1 MNKYIHASTS
11 INEALDTASRQ
22 IKELMSLVDLCHR
35 ETSKRPDIDYTVEP
49 KIFDLIIDA
58 ATHVYRYRDNP
69 CNIHEGVVPFST
81 FGELYEYR
89 LTFKEKFLEISP
101 RFFAEHYEEIDNAF
115 DDLNEIIHGLHENGI
130 KVLME
135 YVFKE
140 TEQYLRGM
148 RYQASKE
155 LEKEAEKQK
164 RREER
169 RAKREAKKQ
178 KAAEESAKT
187 AAEEGETK

>member
-1 MNKYIHASTS
+1 MNKYIHSSTS
-11 INEALDTASRQ
+11 INETLEVASNRI
-22 IKELMSLVDLCHR
+22 IKLMRLVDVCHQ
-35 ETSKRPDIDYTVEP
+35 ETSNRPDIDHTAEI
-49 KIFDLIIDA
+49 KLFDLIIDA

-69 CNIHEGVVPFST
+69 YNIHEGVVPFST
-81 FGELYEYR
+81 FVDLFDYR

-130 KVLME
+130 IVLME
-135 YVFKE
+135 YLFQE
-140 TEQYLRGM
+140 RLQYLRGM